1 MLCRC
6 ALSAPADCSQRAM
19 ACSCNKRS
27 ALSAARSGGVQL
39 PCWAMAGS
47 VVAISVL
54 IAASIFQSS
63 AAMAAFIFCPSAS
76 SVRCLSMFGLNA
88 KPALLDCRQQGNDF
102 IDDGRVEVDAGAV
115 QAPGTIVVQ
124 AAEVGDDLATVVI
137 VERTRQ
143 AVDDFGALVQAD
155 RLEFVALVH
164 DVRARASSSSR
175 PSVSTSTSSTG
186 DARAVCASRLTA
198 W

>member
-39 PCWAMAGS
+39 PCWAIAGS
-47 VVAISVL
+47 VVDISVL

-76 SVRCLSMFGLNA
+76 NVRCLSMFSLNA
-88 KPALLDCRQQGNDF
+88 EPALLDRRQQGNHL

-115 QAPGTIVVQ
+115 QAPGAIVVQ
-124 AAEVGDDLATVVI
+124 SAEVGDDVAAVVI
-137 VERTRQ
+137 VERATK
-143 AVDDFGALVQAD
+143 AVRDLCACVDAE
-155 RLEFVALVH
+155 RLQFRALVH
-164 DVRARASSSSR
+164 DVGARA
-175 PSVSTSTSSTG
+175 P
-186 DARAVCASRLTA
+186 ALRA
-198 W
+198 